1 MGMWVVILSVTISA
15 ATAFVIAARVR
26 REVLDYVEKIC
37 ELNVD
42 CVKEIKELSLTKV
55 HDLVDIINR
64 SKNE

>member
-1 MGMWVVILSVTISA
+1 MWVVILSVTISA